1 MKNHKFQ
8 LLKYFSLTSLSAFIV
23 AIFFLGYFYR
33 QQSLNDLIMLGEKQN
48 VAVAKTFSN
57 SLWSEFKTIL
67 KESEQLN
74 KEQLLAHT
82 QIATLD
88 QATKIQIDGLS
99 VVKIKIF
106 NNQGKIIYSTDKTQ
120 IGRERKNTSNFQ
132 AAMSGKIVTRLSKRG
147 TYSEVTDNL
156 KKRELLSSYI
166 PIQHDYLGD
175 EIEGVFELYSDVTP
189 LVEKIE
195 RTQRHIVLNITGIL
209 GLLYLILFCIV
220 KRADRLIARQH
231 LALQESE
238 TQHKQQAQTLQ
249 QTLDELCAT
258 QVQLIEQ
265 EKMAALGQLIAGVAH
280 EINTPLGAI
289 QASANNMTG
298 AIEEIIEKFS
308 QIYQNL
314 DVWQQEDFWKLL
326 NQAFQSDPPVLAR
339 EKRALVRSL
348 AQKLQEYNIDGSR
361 QIADVL
367 IDLGI
372 FENIEPWLPLLKN
385 PDRDRILQLIY
396 NLSRLSGNN
405 NNIFIAT
412 EKASKVVFALKN
424 YARYDRSGN
433 KQLVQINEGL
443 ETVLTLY
450 QNLLKRNITIVRNY
464 QPLSTIL
471 GYPDELIQVWTNLI
485 HNAIYAMKEQG
496 TLELST
502 YQKDNSIIVEIIDSG
517 SGIPP
522 EIQAKIFEPFFTS
535 KPAGEGS
542 GLGLYISQ
550 KIIDKH
556 NGCIEV
562 ESQPG
567 KTRFCI
573 KLPLE
578 LLQEE

>member
-1 MKNHKFQ
+1 MKNNKFQ

-33 QQSLNDLIMLGEKQN
+33 QQSLDDLISLGEKQN
-48 VAVAKTFSN
+48 VTVTKAFSN
-57 SLWSEFKTIL
+57 SLWSEFKTVL
-67 KESEQLN
+67 EESEQLN
-74 KEQLLAHT
+74 QEKLRAHP
-82 QIATLD
+82 QIEILD
-88 QATKIQIDGLS
+88 RAAKLQMEGLPI
-99 VVKIKIF
+99 VKLKIF
-106 NNQGKIIYSTDKTQ
+106 NKQGKVVFSTDKKQ
-120 IGRERKNTSNFQ
+120 IGLSSKESKNFQ
-132 AAMSGKIVTRLSKRG
+132 AAMSGEIVTRLVSRG
-147 TYSEVTDNL
+147 SYGEVTENL
-156 KKRELLSSYI
+156 KKRQLLSSYI
-166 PIQHDYLGD
+166 PIQHQGLGS

-195 RTQRHIVLNITGIL
+195 RTQGHIVIGVTVIA
-209 GLLYLILFCIV
+209 GLLYFILFCIV

-238 TQHKQQAQTLQ
+238 TQYKQQAQTLQ

-298 AIEEIIEKFS
+298 AIEEIIEKFP

-314 DVWQQEDFWKLL
+314 EPIQQETFWKLL
-326 NQAFQSDPPVLAR
+326 TCASQSNPPILAR

-348 AQKLQEYNIDGSR
+348 SQKLQEYGIDEAR
-361 QIADVL
+361 QLADILV
-367 IDLGI
+367 DLGI
-372 FENIEPWLPLLKN
+372 VDNIEPWLALLRN
-385 PDRDRILQLIY
+385 PDRDRILRAIY

-405 NNIFIAT
+405 HNIIIAV

-450 QNLLKRNITIVRNY
+450 QNLLKRHITIVRNY
-464 QPLSTIL
+464 QPLPTIL

-496 TLELST
+496 TLKLST
-502 YQKDNSIIVEIIDSG
+502 YQQEDSILVEIVDSG

-535 KPAGEGS
+535 KPTGEGS

-556 NGCIEV
+556 NGRIEV

-573 KLPLE
+573 ELPIE
-578 LLQEE
+578 LS